1 MANASATAIVR
12 SRLEELPLRLRGRVL
27 ALRMWHEVMTER
39 DRRALYQE
47 VKSAPRK
54 PEVDDNLDP
63 RLDKY
68 PLKQELLEGSP
79 GKLLHRCY
87 YRWGVVGMWMKARK
101 VPQPRAIIEL
111 AYELNLLSEADHR
124 RLLAAVGE
132 KESTPATQRP
142 SWDHGTGKLHYGGKL
157 ARQVQNPGRA
167 TNIVAILDAFEEQGW
182 PARIDDPLP
191 DGGDKQRLREAIRT
205 LNQGLSRLR
214 FRADG
219 TGSGICWEP
228 ADTRATPAHLP

>member
-12 SRLEELPLRLRGRVL
+12 STLEELSLRLRGRMF
-27 ALRMWHEVMTER
+27 ALRMWQEVMSER
-39 DRRALYQE
+39 DRRTLYQQVE
-47 VKSAPRK
+47 SAPHK
-54 PEVDDNLDP
+54 PEVDDNLAP
-63 RLDKY
+63 ELDQY

-79 GKLLHRCY
+79 GKVLHRCY
-87 YRWGVVGMWMKARK
+87 YRWGVVGMWMKARN
-101 VPQPRAIIEL
+101 VPQATAILEL
-111 AYELNLLSEADHR
+111 AYEFNFLSDADRR
-124 RLLAAVGE
+124 RLLAALGE
-132 KESTPATQRP
+132 KESTPAAQRP
-142 SWDHGTGKLHYGGKL
+142 RWDRDTGKLHYGGKL

-228 ADTRATPAHLP
+228 ADTRATPAPHP